1 MVRLRL
7 YVSPPSQLI
16 ANVPLAILRIA
27 AFATDCKWFACDS
40 ACRCLCNWLQMFRL
54 RLLYVAAFATDCKWF
69 ACDSACRCLCNWLQM
84 FRLRFCVSL
93 HLQLI
98 ANVSPT
104 AIYAAAFATDCKC
117 FAYDYCMSLPLQLIT
132 IVYQL
137 ALLPARRMLLL
148 KIYAT
153 MNGARIGFARKP
165 GSRRVR
171 DQISRGKRRYV
182 SA

>member
-1 MVRLRL
+1 MQRD
-7 YVSPPSQLI
+7 
-16 ANVPLAILRIA
+16 ANELLAILRI
-27 AFATDCKWFACDS
+27 
-40 ACRCLCNWLQMFRL
+40 
-54 RLLYVAAFATDCKWF
+54 
-69 ACDSACRCLCNWLQM
+69 
-84 FRLRFCVSL
+84 
-93 HLQLI
+93 
-98 ANVSPT
+98 
-104 AIYAAAFATDCKC
+104 AAFATDCKC

-153 MNGARIGFARKP
+153 MDGARIGFARKP